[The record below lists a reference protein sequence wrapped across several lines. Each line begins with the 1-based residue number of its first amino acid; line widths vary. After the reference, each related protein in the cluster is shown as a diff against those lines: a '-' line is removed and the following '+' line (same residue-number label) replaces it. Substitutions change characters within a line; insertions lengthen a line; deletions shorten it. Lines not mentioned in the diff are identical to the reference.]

1 MSNRAIARDLGIF
14 RNIVKRY
21 LRAQSELPKYTPRP
35 AVASLR
41 DKYRDYNLQ
50 HIADAHPYKIP
61 VPVIAREIMEHGYR
75 GGMTIQRGCMR
86 SFAAPQEPVVRFET
100 EPGLQMQ
107 VDWGTWPGSTTEKL
121 VDV

>member
-1 MSNRAIARDLGIF
+1 MSSRAIARNLGIS
-14 RNIVKRY
+14 RNIVKCY

-35 AVASLR
+35 EVASLR

-61 VPVIAREIMEHGYR
+61 VAVIAREIMEHGYR
-75 GGMTIQRGCMR
+75 GGMTILRGCAR
-86 SFAAPQEPVVRFET
+86 SFAVPQELVVRFET
-100 EPGLQMQ
+100 EPERQMQ
-107 VDWGTWPGSTTEKL
+107 VDWVIGPGSKAEKL